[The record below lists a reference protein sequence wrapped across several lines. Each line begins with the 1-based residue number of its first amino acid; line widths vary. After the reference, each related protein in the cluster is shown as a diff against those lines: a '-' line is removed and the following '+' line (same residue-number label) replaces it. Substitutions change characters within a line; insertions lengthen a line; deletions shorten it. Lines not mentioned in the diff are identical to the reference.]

1 MDIKSLIKNIDF
13 IKDGTEISND
23 NLLLKNYDKNN
34 DSIFQRAEIEAL
46 KSDIEK
52 AAGEDGQLSENEA
65 AEFLKTGNFI
75 GEKYINGAKDFIS
88 ASINSIIAKN
98 IASQM
103 HSEIE
108 NNFRIGSLSS
118 KKFKECLDRID
129 SNNIVQVMDEYK
141 KISKAK
147 ESLPEA
153 IINEVSNSTEKIR
166 EVLDK
171 IFDALILNIDDSNYD
186 IEKLKKEYNEAKKTP
201 QWTDDNEI
209 IDIAYQ
215 MAKSDKNITT
225 TEENTVDVVK
235 TRGEKASQTQQDQVN
250 SQGGVSNIL
259 DDIAGVFGGLTQ
271 EKVDEILKEQQSR
284 AERLNAVKDN
294 PVEFAKL
301 FKEFY
306 GVEYSKTAVANYEK
320 QEELYSQARDKYGT
334 YSFLMENFKDVLEVE
349 SFMDKDTNVSKKKM
363 QEIYNKCYELLS
375 SMFGKETIDS
385 ILAQSDIGNP
395 PLTSRKYEVLR
406 PLVLEIV
413 KMAEDD
419 WNSFSNGKSLDDFKT
434 ERDASYHAA
443 FGYENDALLEAEDWV
458 ASQQK
463 RLTAAQVG
471 SMVLSMSAGIMFG
484 GPMALLMGA
493 VSYADPVGLV
503 ENATDA
509 NGMTKEDWNTYI
521 DSKTD
526 IENLGWM
533 ALGIA
538 TGGLGNLA
546 RSATLLKFVKLKGLK
561 SLLVSSGQNL
571 DDLIKAGKLPKELS
585 TAVESAKKLADVTGF
600 LVEASSDIITTA
612 LLQKEGLTS
621 GDWVLS
627 LAGALAGT
635 SLVEGLRT
643 TKNIDEGLSKL
654 KEALPDFNW
663 TKEDATKFMQAIG
676 NKVLELND
684 KANAWANTPTARS
697 SVAYSSIVPI
707 SPVALEKAAK
717 FVTRIL
723 TDGINKLFS
732 DKGVSQLMKLQ
743 SKNPNLHAAL
753 TEAMTEITTRI
764 CAGEIPTSNFMNSG
778 FIDEIAAKYGVD
790 PDDLMT
796 EVESFMQDPKWN
808 CIGDIAE
815 QSNKYWSNADH
826 LDEAMSYIAEF
837 RLKAGLYSQEHEEAV
852 LAMFKDLESKIL
864 NNEKPSKE
872 MFDSLAN
879 KYAGEY
885 NLSVDELIYSMRARM
900 QNSDEWKNLLDC
912 FINNSNN
919 DSVNKAV
926 DSFKK
931 AKGIEEEPKIEAET
945 EKTELE
951 VENVETAKQS
961 EFEITDELI
970 KKYSYL
976 SNMSFFNKE
985 SKYKLMEI
993 MEKYEKAVTEG
1004 QVNTND
1010 FDTTLLMEL
1019 IDDVKL
1025 NDNDCSIAF
1034 DLIKNTF
1041 HKGYV
1046 EKQLRLNAL
1055 QSKYPSLSRETIE
1068 KTEELALKL
1077 EEKMNNGEK
1086 ITDDELEGMLFNINN
1101 NNFAWEDMKKML
1113 YDNPKLQNWLNDCT
1127 HKDVYNNPKYTGPDS
1142 YYTESNIEEALG
1154 WFDEIL
1160 NRINNGEDLTPE
1172 MIKEYTNNMNY
1183 SFSDELLIDIIQNH
1197 WKLGPLYKEIS

>member
-1 MDIKSLIKNIDF
+1 MDIKNLIKNIDF

-34 DSIFQRAEIEAL
+34 DSIFQRAEVEAL

-52 AAGEDGQLSENEA
+52 AAGDDGQLSENEA

-75 GEKYINGAKDFIS
+75 GEKYISSAKDFIS
-88 ASINSIIAKN
+88 ASINSMIAKN

-118 KKFKECLDRID
+118 KKFEECLNKID

-171 IFDALILNIDDSNYD
+171 IFDALILNIDGTNYD

-225 TEENTVDVVK
+225 TEEGTVDVIK
-235 TRGEKASQTQQDQVN
+235 TREEKASQTQQDQIN

-320 QEELYSQARDKYGT
+320 QEELYSQARDKYST
-334 YSFLMENFKDVLEVE
+334 YSFLIENFKDVLEVE

-419 WNSFSNGKSLDDFKT
+419 WNSFSNGKSLEDFKT

-463 RLTAAQVG
+463 RLTAAQIG

-509 NGMTKEDWNTYI
+509 NGMTKEDWNAYI

-684 KANAWANTPTARS
+684 KANAWANTPTAK
-697 SVAYSSIVPI
+697 SSIN
-707 SPVALEKAAK
+707 
-717 FVTRIL
+717 
-723 TDGINKLFS
+723 D
-732 DKGVSQLMKLQ
+732 
-743 SKNPNLHAAL
+743 
-753 TEAMTEITTRI
+753 TEAQTYSTEIKKNI
-764 CAGEIPTSNFMNSG
+764 EIIKNKALQNERSCID
-778 FIDEIAAKYGVD
+778 FIEYDNMSKYGIKNYE
-790 PDDLMT
+790 DLINSELISIDQKMMI
-796 EVESFMQDPKWN
+796 ERIYSNAERQGYKDFLDANLDVLMGFAQSYKNIDGKLVSLYEELS
-808 CIGDIAE
+808 AE
-815 QSNKYWSNADH
+815 QLSIIKYAKEQLNKGLIEPKYLEAIQDRINMSTPIEIYKYVNCPEQLPDKVYSNKS
-826 LDEAMSYIAEF
+826 E
-837 RLKAGLYSQEHEEAV
+837 GLYWTREQCLKEIENVKLLKEIIDKQTIPNAITVYRVQGYSV
-852 LAMFKDLESKIL
+852 MGSIKFGDSNLADM
-864 NNEKPSKE
+864 
-872 MFDSLAN
+872 
-879 KYAGEY
+879 
-885 NLSVDELIYSMRARM
+885 M
-900 QNSDEWKNLLDC
+900 QN
-912 FINNSNN
+912 
-919 DSVNKAV
+919 AV
-926 DSFKK
+926 
-931 AKGIEEEPKIEAET
+931 
-945 EKTELE
+945 KTG
-951 VENVETAKQS
+951 K
-961 EFEITDELI
+961 TDELI
-970 KKYSYL
+970 K
-976 SNMSFFNKE
+976 
-985 SKYKLMEI
+985 
-993 MEKYEKAVTEG
+993 
-1004 QVNTND
+1004 
-1010 FDTTLLMEL
+1010 
-1019 IDDVKL
+1019 
-1025 NDNDCSIAF
+1025 
-1034 DLIKNTF
+1034 
-1041 HKGYV
+1041 
-1046 EKQLRLNAL
+1046 
-1055 QSKYPSLSRETIE
+1055 
-1068 KTEELALKL
+1068 
-1077 EEKMNNGEK
+1077 
-1086 ITDDELEGMLFNINN
+1086 
-1101 NNFAWEDMKKML
+1101 
-1113 YDNPKLQNWLNDCT
+1113 
-1127 HKDVYNNPKYTGPDS
+1127 
-1142 YYTESNIEEALG
+1142 
-1154 WFDEIL
+1154 
-1160 NRINNGEDLTPE
+1160 
-1172 MIKEYTNNMNY
+1172 MIKEKNITVFHENHIGTSLTAQQIFSSEYPIKWEINVPKNSKALFIESAVPSNAIYSETEILLQMNSGFKIIDLEYKNNTWY
-1183 SFSDELLIDIIQNH
+1183 IKADLVQDF
-1197 WKLGPLYKEIS
+1197 